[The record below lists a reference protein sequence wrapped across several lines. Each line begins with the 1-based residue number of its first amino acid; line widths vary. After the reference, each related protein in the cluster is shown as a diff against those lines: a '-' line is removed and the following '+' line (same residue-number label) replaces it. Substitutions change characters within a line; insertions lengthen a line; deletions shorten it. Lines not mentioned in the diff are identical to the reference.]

1 MVLGDIIM
9 ITVKR
14 LKSLDISSVTIMA
27 TTISLIFS
35 IIISIIMLVVFGA
48 ISLNNIAIMAF
59 IIPTLIFG
67 TLIVSVYRN
76 FIESWLY
83 NLISKKTSIVF
94 SIEEDGTVTNIST
107 VSTALIIAIITTV
120 MALIEYMVILFL
132 GQLTLSAMVQTFMMT
147 GQQLIAM
154 QLYNL
159 LLVVSNPL
167 YVIGLIVGGFIISFI
182 YVLIGTYIYNLIA
195 GNNYGAK
202 LNIKENS
209 SLESIDV
216 KSFAISIS
224 IIYLVLGLIS
234 GILSAI
240 TTGNYLEIAIT
251 PIMTFIL
258 GFIVTAIIAWLYN
271 VLAPKVGQIKFELID
286 E

>member
-1 MVLGDIIM
+1 M
-9 ITVKR
+9 TAVKR

-35 IIISIIMLVVFGA
+35 IIISVIMLIVFGA
-48 ISLNNIAIMAF
+48 ISLNNLGIVAF
-59 IIPTLIFG
+59 IIPTIICG
-67 TLIVSVYRN
+67 TLIISIYRN

-83 NLISKKTSIVF
+83 NLISKKTSIVIG
-94 SIEEDGTVTNIST
+94 IEDDGTVTSIST

-120 MALIEYMVILFL
+120 MTLIEYMVMLFL
-132 GQLTLSAMVQTFMMT
+132 GSLTLSAMVQTFMMT
-147 GQQLIAM
+147 GQQLIAF

-159 LLVVSNPL
+159 AVVLSNPL
-167 YVIGLIVGGFIISFI
+167 YVLGLIIGGFIISFI

-195 GNNYGAK
+195 GNSYGAK

-216 KSFAISIS
+216 KSFSLAIG

-234 GILSAI
+234 GILSGI
-240 TTGNYLEIAIT
+240 STGEYLGIAIT
-251 PIMTFIL
+251 PIVCFIL
-258 GFIVTAIIAWLYN
+258 GLIVTAIIAWLYN
-271 VLAPKVGQIKFELID
+271 KLAPKVGQVKFELID

>member
-1 MVLGDIIM
+1 
-9 ITVKR
+9 
-14 LKSLDISSVTIMA
+14 MA

-251 PIMTFIL
+251 PIITFIL

>member
-1 MVLGDIIM
+1 MT
-9 ITVKR
+9 TVKR

-94 SIEEDGTVTNIST
+94 SIEDGTVTNIST

>member
-35 IIISIIMLVVFGA
+35 IIISIIMLVIFGA

-251 PIMTFIL
+251 PIITFIL

>member
-1 MVLGDIIM
+1 MT
-9 ITVKR
+9 TVKR

-209 SLESIDV
+209 SLEYIDV

-251 PIMTFIL
+251 PIITFIL

>member
-1 MVLGDIIM
+1 MT
-9 ITVKR
+9 TVKR

>member
-1 MVLGDIIM
+1 MTTI
-9 ITVKR
+9 KR

>member
-1 MVLGDIIM
+1 M

-35 IIISIIMLVVFGA
+35 IIISIIMLVIFGA

-251 PIMTFIL
+251 PIITFIL

>member
-147 GQQLIAM
+147 GQQIIAM

>member
-1 MVLGDIIM
+1 MT
-9 ITVKR
+9 TVKR

-216 KSFAISIS
+216 KSFAISIT

>member
-1 MVLGDIIM
+1 MT
-9 ITVKR
+9 TVKR

-251 PIMTFIL
+251 PIITFIL
-258 GFIVTAIIAWLYN
+258 GFIVTAIITWLYN

>member
-1 MVLGDIIM
+1 MT
-9 ITVKR
+9 TVKR

-35 IIISIIMLVVFGA
+35 IIISIIMLVIFGA

>member
-1 MVLGDIIM
+1 MT
-9 ITVKR
+9 TVKR

-120 MALIEYMVILFL
+120 MALIEYMVMLFL

>member
-1 MVLGDIIM
+1 MT
-9 ITVKR
+9 TVKR

-120 MALIEYMVILFL
+120 MVLIEYMVILFL

>member
-1 MVLGDIIM
+1 MT
-9 ITVKR
+9 TVKR

-107 VSTALIIAIITTV
+107 VSTALIITIITTV

-251 PIMTFIL
+251 PIITFIL

>member
-1 MVLGDIIM
+1 MEL
-9 ITVKR
+9 TY
-14 LKSLDISSVTIMA
+14 
-27 TTISLIFS
+27 TTL
-35 IIISIIMLVVFGA
+35 
-48 ISLNNIAIMAF
+48 
-59 IIPTLIFG
+59 
-67 TLIVSVYRN
+67 
-76 FIESWLY
+76 
-83 NLISKKTSIVF
+83 
-94 SIEEDGTVTNIST
+94 
-107 VSTALIIAIITTV
+107 
-120 MALIEYMVILFL
+120 
-132 GQLTLSAMVQTFMMT
+132 
-147 GQQLIAM
+147 
-154 QLYNL
+154 
-159 LLVVSNPL
+159 
-167 YVIGLIVGGFIISFI
+167 
-182 YVLIGTYIYNLIA
+182 

>member
-1 MVLGDIIM
+1 M

-147 GQQLIAM
+147 GQQIIAM

>member
-1 MVLGDIIM
+1 MT
-9 ITVKR
+9 TVKR

-251 PIMTFIL
+251 PIITFIL

>member
-1 MVLGDIIM
+1 MT
-9 ITVKR
+9 TVKR

-48 ISLNNIAIMAF
+48 ISLNNKAIMAF